1 MQPFVVD
8 ASLTLSWCF
17 ADEAT
22 PYSRAVLASLES
34 TYAVVPALWPFE
46 VANVLALAERKQRI
60 TQEGIA
66 EFLETLRRLPIQV
79 ERREALWLCQAIL
92 PLVRQHRL
100 SAYDAAYLEL
110 AKRERLGLATL
121 DHALQHASR
130 VVGVAVLEV
139 SSA

>member
-1 MQPFVVD
+1 MAPFVVD

-22 PYSRAVLASLES
+22 PYSRSVLATLQT

-46 VANVLALAERKQRI
+46 VANVLALAERRQRM

-66 EFLETLRRLPIQV
+66 EFLDTLRRLPIQI
-79 ERREALWLCQAIL
+79 ERREALWLWQAIL
-92 PLVRQHRL
+92 PLARKHQL

-110 AKRERLGLATL
+110 ARREGISLATL
-121 DHALQHASR
+121 DRDLQEAGNTL
-130 VVGVAVLEV
+130 GVPILEV
-139 SSA
+139 S